1 MKKIKDLN
9 LTERELRVLSIVF
22 VSAMQHDWNDWF
34 DDSNGMTGES
44 EEYCNALHNKLH
56 FVFDNL
62 GVEGLNELLLNES
75 EKTKIIPPPPPPPP
89 DRFLKEGCE
98 PPKPR
103 NYEN

>member
-34 DDSNGMTGES
+34 DDSNGMTCES
-44 EEYCNALHNKLH
+44 EEYCNALHNKLY

-62 GVEGLNELLLNES
+62 GVEGLNKLLNEN
-75 EKTKIIPPPPPPPP
+75 EKTKIIPPPPPN
-89 DRFLKEGCE
+89 RFLKEGCE